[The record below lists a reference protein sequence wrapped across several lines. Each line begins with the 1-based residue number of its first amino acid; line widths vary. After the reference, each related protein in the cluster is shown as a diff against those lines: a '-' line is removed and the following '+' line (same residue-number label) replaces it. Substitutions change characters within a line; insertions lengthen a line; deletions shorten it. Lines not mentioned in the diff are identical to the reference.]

1 MLREMDERSLE
12 ENNLVFHR
20 VKEASGGEA
29 RRRTTEDKDSIQ
41 LLLHEM
47 DLDIVVEESTK
58 FARRLG
64 PRSDHSGVEDR
75 NDPKPLLVGF
85 THRHHTELILENSW
99 KLGESENPAVR
110 SVSLVRYLRLRQR
123 AGENPVAGGSM
134 EGRGSGEE
142 WRTSGRGGSLRPR
155 AISRSPPSKEPQAK
169 RVDTKNSPLS
179 ARKGN
184 SIFPPGP
191 GSKNI
196 YEELLMED
204 DETEDDA
211 VVVV

>member
-1 MLREMDERSLE
+1 MVGPDVLREMDERSLK

-85 THRHHTELILENSW
+85 THCHHTELILENSW

-110 SVSLVRYLRLRQR
+110 SVSVARDLTLRQR
-123 AGENPVAGGSM
+123 AGE
-134 EGRGSGEE
+134 
-142 WRTSGRGGSLRPR
+142 
-155 AISRSPPSKEPQAK
+155 KELYKEA
-169 RVDTKNSPLS
+169 
-179 ARKGN
+179 ARKN
-184 SIFPPGP
+184 LTRSQEQLDNNMAF
-191 GSKNI
+191 K
-196 YEELLMED
+196 
-204 DETEDDA
+204 
-211 VVVV
+211 VVGK

>member
-64 PRSDHSGVEDR
+64 PRSDHSVEEDR

-85 THRHHTELILENSW
+85 THCHHTELILENSW

-110 SVSLVRYLRLRQR
+110 SVSVARDLTLRQR
-123 AGENPVAGGSM
+123 AGV
-134 EGRGSGEE
+134 
-142 WRTSGRGGSLRPR
+142 
-155 AISRSPPSKEPQAK
+155 KELYKEA
-169 RVDTKNSPLS
+169 
-179 ARKGN
+179 ARKN
-184 SIFPPGP
+184 LTRSQEQLDNNMAF
-191 GSKNI
+191 K
-196 YEELLMED
+196 
-204 DETEDDA
+204 
-211 VVVV
+211 VVGK